1 MKPRLFHLHALSALH
16 CGTGQSAGV
25 VDLPIARERAT
36 NLPMVPGSSLR
47 GVLRGEVDEGDVA
60 ALFGPRNPDGEV
72 DSFAG
77 ACAIGDAALLML
89 PVRSLAGVVCYAT
102 SPFILKRYA
111 RDLCRAGRQPP
122 ASPASDQAHAAV
134 ASGSVNRLKGKVV
147 LEDLDLTARD
157 DPAVGEWANVL
168 AEAAHANDEA
178 AKKDFEKRF
187 VILPDDVMDFLSET
201 GTEVRARI
209 AINPET
215 GTVKQGALW
224 YEENLPADSLL
235 WGVFAVA
242 ASSQPGDPRG
252 ESELAKA
259 VPKEALLQLGGKAG
273 VGRGLVRFLA
283 SEAGA

>member
-16 CGTGQSAGV
+16 CGTGQSVGV
-25 VDLPIARERAT
+25 VDLPIARQRAT
-36 NLPMVPGSSLR
+36 KLPMVPGSSLR
-47 GVLRGEVDEGDVA
+47 GVLRDEVDEEGDVE
-60 ALFGPRNPDGEV
+60 ALFGLRDPDGDA

-77 ACAIGDAALLML
+77 ACAMGDATLLTL

-111 RDLCRAGRQPP
+111 RDLGRAGLQPP
-122 ASPASDQAHAAV
+122 ALAVPDQEHAAV
-134 ASGSVNRLKGKVV
+134 PPGSVNRLSGKIV
-147 LEDLDLTARD
+147 LEDLDLTATD
-157 DPAVGEWANVL
+157 DAAAGKWANVI
-168 AEAAHANDEA
+168 AETVHADEA
-178 AKKDFEKRF
+178 ARKDFAERF

-235 WGVFAVA
+235 WGVFAVT
-242 ASSQPGDPRG
+242 ASSRPGDPRG
-252 ESELAKA
+252 EDELAKT
-259 VPKEALLQLGGKAG
+259 VPDTALLQLGGKAG
-273 VGRGLVRFLA
+273 VGRGLVRFRTSGTA
-283 SEAGA
+283 A